1 MLLHRILELLHLI
14 ENLLMRLQII
24 VNIYLLTV
32 LVATDAIY
40 LNIVMNHSK
49 LFDSYLLLRG
59 RLHLAIYRAMILVL
73 GYMWWIFLLAI
84 DRVKILVYLF
94 FFFILRIITL
104 FFYFDL

>member
-14 ENLLMRLQII
+14 ENLLMRLHII
-24 VNIYLLTV
+24 VNVYLLTV
-32 LVATDAIY
+32 LVATDAIN

-49 LFDSYLLLRG
+49 LFDSYILLGG

-73 GYMWWIFLLAI
+73 GDMWWIFFLAI

-104 FFYFDL
+104 LFYFYL